1 MIEVIV
7 YRLNSLRRID
17 QLGVGKVFFVDFA
30 RRFFG
35 KRLIADV
42 VDRIVFLDPRSVE
55 ISFERFFIVQAERI
69 INRLI
74 AVVDFRTCCGSVR
87 ISDVGVVCI
96 ERIGSNRRIESRY
109 VERSDGELDFKVGNR
124 YVSFRCYVSVEF
136 YEVGNVTCN
145 SFGDIFPS
153 DVIDHFLTVGKYD
166 ANVCREVCHVI
177 GVRIF
182 DFNLDKH
189 TCVDVVVEHNDLT
202 VVFACVDFSV
212 DRSVTYRIGELVVAA
227 HDKTQFFNRSVD
239 DRNRHVELL
248 RCLGGFVNEVNHIVR
263 PICSAECLL
272 SFRDE
277 GFIPNDVIL
286 NVERA
291 RIANLE
297 VCLFSDKLRC
307 YRLICSLSIS

>member
-1 MIEVIV
+1 M
-7 YRLNSLRRID
+7 
-17 QLGVGKVFFVDFA
+17 
-30 RRFFG
+30 
-35 KRLIADV
+35 
-42 VDRIVFLDPRSVE
+42 
-55 ISFERFFIVQAERI
+55 
-69 INRLI
+69 
-74 AVVDFRTCCGSVR
+74 
-87 ISDVGVVCI
+87 
-96 ERIGSNRRIESRY
+96 
-109 VERSDGELDFKVGNR
+109 
-124 YVSFRCYVSVEF
+124 SVEF

-177 GVRIF
+177 GVRVF

-189 TCVDVVVEHNDLT
+189 TRIDVVVEHNDLT

-248 RCLGGFVNEVNHIVR
+248 RCLGCFVNEVNHIVR
-263 PICSAECLL
+263 PICTAERLL